1 MEKKPSD
8 LSSKLA
14 EFTVGFHLDAVPAK
28 ALENAKIASPSSRTG
43 AAMTYDE
50 RAELPGVSTG
60 RAAQLLAGAIV
71 AEAVMSLL
79 DVDEVQ
85 VCPWA
90 LREGIILRRLDWI
103 RPDD

>member
-1 MEKKPSD
+1 LDKWVP
-8 LSSKLA
+8 KL
-14 EFTVGFHLDAVPAK
+14 
-28 ALENAKIASPSSRTG
+28 

-50 RAELPGVSTG
+50 RAELAGVSTG
-60 RAAQLLAGAIV
+60 RAPQLLAGAIV

-103 RPDD
+103 HPDD